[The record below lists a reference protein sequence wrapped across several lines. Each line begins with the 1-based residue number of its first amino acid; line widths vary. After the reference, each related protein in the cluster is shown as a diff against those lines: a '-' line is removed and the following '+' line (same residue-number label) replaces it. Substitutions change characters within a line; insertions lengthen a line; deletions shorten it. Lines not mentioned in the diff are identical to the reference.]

1 MDNSGW
7 EYGIDTPQSHS
18 SDSMVTYTDESVMR
32 YRADSIEELLS
43 KPKKILDMIVHH
55 RSFQVP
61 RLDILDQYYKGN
73 NPVILSGNRR
83 KENDKSDHRVR
94 HSFAGVISDFLN
106 TYVLSNSV
114 RVEDVNAT
122 TGEDGEVIQSDF
134 MELIQDF
141 NIANDIDAHNM
152 EIGMDQN
159 NQGRAYELL
168 VRTHDDRERIYMLDP
183 REVFMIYDKTVAS
196 RVIGAV
202 RYYPENELDQ
212 SKFIT
217 ELYTPLNIYRFR
229 PHTLNARR
237 MILDEEA
244 TQAHLFNGVPI
255 IEYRSDRF
263 RMSVYEKQLP
273 LIDAY
278 DSAQSDTA
286 NYMTDFN
293 DAILAI
299 EGYIANAD
307 DKGWLKA
314 MKDANLLYLIPEEG
328 VDGSRSN
335 VKASY
340 LTKSYDVA
348 GVEAYKGR
356 LKEDIFSLSAI
367 PNLSDE
373 SFSGNKSGEAL
384 KYKLFGLQQKRSD
397 KEKYL
402 AKGFRVRYKLLE
414 NMKRNVNEF
423 TGEQVQLK
431 FSFSP
436 NLPTSYLEELKTYI
450 DAGGT
455 VSQKTMLNLLSF
467 VDDVSAEESRIREE
481 ESAMR
486 LPDTTDSW

>member
-1 MDNSGW
+1 MEDLTSW
-7 EYGIDTPQSHS
+7 EYGIDQQTRSRDHII
-18 SDSMVTYTDESVMR
+18 TYSNESVMR
-32 YRADSIEELLS
+32 YRANGIDELLS

-55 RSFQVP
+55 YTYQVP
-61 RLDILDQYYKGN
+61 RLNALEEYYIGN
-73 NPVILSGNRR
+73 NPNILTGQRR
-83 KENDKSDHRVR
+83 KEVDKSDHRVR
-94 HSFAGVISDFLN
+94 HGFAGVISDFLN

-114 RVEDVNAT
+114 RIEDVNAVSD
-122 TGEDGEVIQSDF
+122 EDGTVEESDF
-134 MELIQDF
+134 MNIIYDF
-141 NIANDIDAHNM
+141 NLVNDIDAHDL
-152 EIGMDQN
+152 EIGKDQN
-159 NQGRAYELL
+159 NFGRAFEML
-168 VRTHDDRERIYMLDP
+168 VRTSDDRDRIYRLDP
-183 REVFMIYDKTVAS
+183 REVFMIHDQTVAS

-202 RYYPENELDQ
+202 RYYPVNELE
-212 SKFIT
+212 KTKYIT
-217 ELYTPLNIYRFR
+217 ELYTYDKVYTFK
-229 PHTLNARR
+229 PHSLNARR
-237 MILDEEA
+237 LILVEDPPAE
-244 TQAHLFNGVPI
+244 HLFNGVPI

-263 RMSVYEKQLP
+263 RMAVYEKQLS

-307 DKGWLKA
+307 DPKWLSL

-328 VDGSRSN
+328 IDGKRSS

-348 GVEAYKGR
+348 GVEAYKDR
-356 LKEDIFSLSAI
+356 LKDDIFGLSAI
-367 PNLSDE
+367 PNMSDE

-402 AKGFRVRYKLLE
+402 SKGFRVRYKLLE
-414 NMKRNVNEF
+414 NLHRAVREY
-423 TGEQVQLK
+423 TGDDMQLK

-436 NLPTSYLEELKTYI
+436 NLPTAYLEELDSFVK
-450 DAGGT
+450 AGGQ

-467 VDDVSAEESRIREE
+467 VDDVSEEEARLREE
-481 ESAMR
+481 GSAKT
-486 LPDTTDSW
+486 LPDSGDSW

>member
-7 EYGIDTPQSHS
+7 EYGVDTPQSHS
-18 SDSMVTYTDESVMR
+18 SDSMVTYTAEAVMR
-32 YRADSIEELLS
+32 YRADSVEDLLS

-55 RSFQVP
+55 RTYQAP
-61 RLDILDQYYKGN
+61 RLTVLEDYYLGN
-73 NPVILSGNRR
+73 NPVILSGDRR
-83 KENDKSDHRVR
+83 KEKDKSDHRVR
-94 HSFAGVISDFLN
+94 HSFAGIISDFLN
-106 TYVLSNSV
+106 TYVLSNGV
-114 RVEDVNAT
+114 RIEDLNAVT
-122 TGEDGEVIQSDF
+122 DGEGNVNQSDF
-134 MELIQDF
+134 MDIIYDF
-141 NIANDIDAHNM
+141 NQANDIDSHNS

-183 REVFMIYDKTVAS
+183 RQVFMIYDKTVAS
-196 RVIGAV
+196 RVIAAV

-217 ELYTPLNIYRFR
+217 ELYTYNNIYRFK

-244 TQAHLFNGVPI
+244 TQAHLFGGVPI

-263 RMSVYEKQLP
+263 RMAVYEKQLP

-278 DSAQSDTA
+278 DSAQSDTS

-299 EGYIANAD
+299 EGFIANAD
-307 DKGWLKA
+307 DKEWLRA

-328 VDGSRSN
+328 LDGSKSN

-356 LKEDIFSLSAI
+356 LKDDIFGLSAI

-373 SFSGNKSGEAL
+373 SFAGNKSGEAL

-414 NMKRNVNEF
+414 NMKRNVNEY
-423 TGEQVQLK
+423 TGEQVQLG

-436 NLPTSYLEELKTYI
+436 NLPTAYLDELK
-450 DAGGT
+450 AFVESGGV
-455 VSQKTMLNLLSF
+455 VSRKTMLNLLSF
-467 VDDVSAEESRIREE
+467 VDDVAEEEKRIKEE
-481 ESAMR
+481 ESAMT